1 MCNATGPA
9 CVERGP
15 ADLQNNNKI
24 TILSAIE
31 AEGYCRPTQE
41 IAAAMAK
48 TVRAEC
54 ESAKVC
60 PAR

>member
-1 MCNATGPA
+1 MQDPSSA
-9 CVERGP
+9 CMDRGP
-15 ADLQNNNKI
+15 ADLPWPMHCRR
-24 TILSAIE
+24 LR
-31 AEGYCRPTQE
+31 AEGMCRPTQE

-60 PAR
+60 PAQ